1 MAEVFVCKVIGKDG
15 KLSERE
21 IEAENSKEASSLI
34 IQAGEKPIS
43 IKLAV
48 KQEKTKKSL
57 ASIELTPKKVK
68 AKDLSLF
75 CRQMH
80 TMLHAGMPLIRALGV
95 MSEQLEHPTLK
106 KACAEMMNGVQKGSL
121 FSDVMKKQKK
131 VFPNLLISMVES
143 GEMTGS
149 QDDVLAKMAVHYQ
162 KEDAIEKKISSAM
175 VYPKILIL
183 LVIAVI
189 VIMLTKIFPTFLGLF
204 ENSNVELPWPTRFV
218 IGLSNSLVSE
228 WYIYLG
234 VVVAVFV
241 MFKVMLKS
249 PKGRRAWHKFLLKV
263 PVVKSQIAKI
273 ATSRFTRTLSTLLTS
288 GLPLLASLE
297 MAGKVTGNTV
307 VEDGINEITEDIKKG
322 SKLSV
327 LIARIKVFPPMLVS
341 MIAIGEESG
350 SLEGMLERTS
360 DFYDDELES
369 SLTKMVGLLE
379 PTMIVVMG
387 IVVGFIVIAM
397 MWPMMSMFQTYK

>member
-1 MAEVFVCKVIGKDG
+1 MAEKFICKVIGKDG
-15 KLSERE
+15 KLIEKE
-21 IEAENSKEASSLI
+21 IEAESRTEVVSLI
-34 IQAGEKPIS
+34 MQVGEKPVQ
-43 IKLAV
+43 IKPAG
-48 KQEKTKKSL
+48 QEKTKKSFT
-57 ASIELTPKKVK
+57 SIELTAKKVK

-80 TMLHAGMPLIRALGV
+80 TMLHAGMPLIKALGV

-106 KACAEMMNGVQKGSL
+106 KACAEMMNGVQKGSM

-131 VFPNLLISMVES
+131 VFPTLLISMVES

-149 QDDVLAKMAVHYQ
+149 QDDVLAKMAIHYK
-162 KEDAIEKKISSAM
+162 KEDAIEKKISGAM
-175 VYPKILIL
+175 VYPKILIF
-183 LVIAVI
+183 LVIAVV

-204 ENSNVELPWPTRFV
+204 ERSSVELPWPTRFV
-218 IGLSNSLVSE
+218 IGLSNSLVSK

-234 VVVAVFV
+234 VVVGVVVLFNI
-241 MFKVMLKS
+241 MLKS
-249 PKGRRAWHKFLLKV
+249 KQGRRAWDKFLLKV
-263 PVVKSQIAKI
+263 PVVKGQISKI

-288 GLPLLASLE
+288 GLPLIASLE

-327 LIARIKVFPPMLVS
+327 LISRIKVFPPMLVS
-341 MIAIGEESG
+341 MMAIGEESG

-379 PTMIVVMG
+379 PVMIIVMG
-387 IVVGFIVIAM
+387 VIIGFIVIAM
-397 MWPMMSMFQTYK
+397 MWPMMSMFQTFQQ